1 MQEHLLVSK
10 FNETESLPIKLNMG
24 SHLAGYVV
32 KASLEMVHVP

>member
-10 FNETESLPIKLNMG
+10 FNETESLPIKLNIG